1 MIKQSVFASAI
12 VAMTI
17 TVAAPATAQSNQKEP
32 RISDRIGDLIDRPEL
47 TIKRDDEVETAAA
60 AGCII
65 SQTYNTQSVDDFSVQ
80 FRVDTSSGPEMFNV
94 LVPNIKRANPSSFP
108 LANAAQTLR
117 WTRLLDTFE
126 RAAASDRPIRVS
138 YEVASRDV
146 FGITIEWNRRCAT

>member
-1 MIKQSVFASAI
+1 MLKKHFIAAGAATICFAS
-12 VAMTI
+12 
-17 TVAAPATAQSNQKEP
+17 TAHAQNKTP
-32 RISDRIGDLIDRPEL
+32 DRPDVIDRIGEVFRLPDGAIDTE
-47 TIKRDDEVETAAA
+47 IETAVA

-94 LVPNIKRANPSSFP
+94 LVPNIKRADPSSFP
-108 LANAAQTLR
+108 LASAPETLR

-138 YEVASRDV
+138 YEVASRNV
-146 FGITIEWNRRCAT
+146 FGITIEWNRRCTG